1 MVLKYCQWLPKPIMV
16 EKAERQQQ
24 CAVWDNNFM
33 GSAKSALYVNPVA
46 GRYEQ
51 PVSLSS
57 APANRRGRENQT
69 KRKTLAN
76 NQNKN
81 VEQHLFPPQL
91 EKRTFSV
98 TFVVLIYGQWVP
110 FLGGG
115 PQKMEISHDF
125 CY

>member
-1 MVLKYCQWLPKPIMV
+1 
-16 EKAERQQQ
+16 
-24 CAVWDNNFM
+24 M

-69 KRKTLAN
+69 ERKTLGN

-81 VEQHLFPPQL
+81 LEQHFFPPQL
-91 EKRTFSV
+91 EKRTFV
-98 TFVVLIYGQWVP
+98 ATFQLCCAIFWPVGA
-110 FLGGG
+110 FLRECSTNGNF
-115 PQKMEISHDF
+115 S
-125 CY
+125 

>member
-1 MVLKYCQWLPKPIMV
+1 M
-16 EKAERQQQ
+16 AESVKKKRAAEQ
-24 CAVWDNNFM
+24 CTVWDNNFM

-69 KRKTLAN
+69 ERRTLAN

-81 VEQHLFPPQL
+81 LEQRFFPP
-91 EKRTFSV
+91 
-98 TFVVLIYGQWVP
+98 
-110 FLGGG
+110 
-115 PQKMEISHDF
+115 
-125 CY
+125 

>member
-16 EKAERQQQ
+16 ESVKKAERQQQ

-69 KRKTLAN
+69 EKKTLGN
-76 NQNKN
+76 NQNKIL
-81 VEQHLFPPQL
+81 EQHFFPPQL
-91 EKRTFSV
+91 KKRIFSV
-98 TFVVLIYGQWVP
+98 TFQ
-110 FLGGG
+110 
-115 PQKMEISHDF
+115 F
-125 CY
+125 C